1 MFRMLIYWECLL
13 LRCKCICIVKLCLCR
28 ERNSFYNLVP
38 IENAFWC
45 NLSAFTFSASLP
57 LNEGLWITFSASLY
71 LFLSKCMHTFQFLV
85 CLHVQEKKKK
95 SQWNSSF
102 IHSSS
107 TTVNTKKTEHPL
119 RLVCL
124 HVQGK
129 KNFPS
134 GTRVPLV
141 WMLKKQSKQSAWNR
155 AFTGWEKKNFPVELM
170 FHRLEFHLEFQTLE
184 FLSYIFF
191 LNLTLF
197 LFFYFFTY

>member
-95 SQWNSSF
+95 KSQF
-102 IHSSS
+102 
-107 TTVNTKKTEHPL
+107 
-119 RLVCL
+119 LVC
-124 HVQGK
+124 QFCTSRGK
-129 KNFPS
+129 KKNPS
-134 GTRVPLV
+134 GTLVYETWVPLGKTEQNRAIS
-141 WMLKKQSKQSAWNR
+141 WPKQS
-155 AFTGWEKKNFPVELM
+155 
-170 FHRLEFHLEFQTLE
+170 
-184 FLSYIFF
+184 I
-191 LNLTLF
+191 
-197 LFFYFFTY
+197 

>member
-1 MFRMLIYWECLL
+1 MDYI
-13 LRCKCICIVKLCLCR
+13 LRFFISVSQQVHANI
-28 ERNSFYNLVP
+28 LV
-38 IENAFWC
+38 
-45 NLSAFTFSASLP
+45 SSLP
-57 LNEGLWITFSASLY
+57 TCPG
-71 LFLSKCMHTFQFLV
+71 
-85 CLHVQEKKKK
+85 KKK

-107 TTVNTKKTEHPL
+107 TTVNTKKIEHPL

-129 KNFPS
+129 KKFPS

-191 LNLTLF
+191 FKSHSFFIF
-197 LFFYFFTY
+197 LFFYILAFFLGISSFKHSSSSHVLFFLKISLFFFFFRYKLFS